1 MKRTSEALVAYSSS
15 EDEAPTI
22 NAPERKKKK
31 LPSLASSLIVPVP
44 VDDPALH
51 QGRIRATP
59 HVEGQYAAYVYI
71 PLVVHPKTALYSL
84 IEEVLHVTKEIVP
97 AAHVIGEIVPCSRNS
112 GGTVLNSSRRAREL
126 HLSLTRPIFLR
137 AHQREEFKQSI
148 KLIASRQTP
157 FQASF
162 ATFSELTNDERT
174 RAFLSLEVGAGHHEL
189 RNLLSALSPTLLSLR
204 QRDFYSQPRFHVSI
218 AWALLDP
225 DMSVNRDADAKG
237 QPLACESVI
246 PVEGT
251 SGNNLSSSG
260 DTGESKKEFQAECSP
275 RIPHFPS
282 ELIPTLN
289 QRFGAKASSAHTGG
303 FGADTIAV
311 KIGKDVFS
319 WPFQGSHVNRV
330 NP

>member
-1 MKRTSEALVAYSSS
+1 MKRTSGALVAYSSS
-15 EDEAPTI
+15 EDEAPT
-22 NAPERKKKK
+22 NAPERKKKL

-44 VDDPALH
+44 VDDPSLH

-71 PLVVHPKTALYSL
+71 PLVVQPKTALYSL
-84 IEEVLHVTKEIVP
+84 VEEVLDVTKEMVP
-97 AAHVIGEIVPCSRNS
+97 AAHAIGEIVSCSRNS
-112 GGTVLNSSRRAREL
+112 GGVVVGSSRRAREL

-137 AHQREEFKQSI
+137 AHQREEFKQAI

-174 RAFLSLEVGAGHHEL
+174 RAFLSLEIGAGHHEL
-189 RNLLSALSPTLLSLR
+189 RNLLSALSPTLQSLR
-204 QRDFYSQPRFHVSI
+204 QRDFYSQPKFHVSI

-225 DMSVNRDADAKG
+225 DTSVNGDVDVKG
-237 QPLACESVI
+237 QPLAYESAI
-246 PVEGT
+246 PAEGT

-260 DTGESKKEFQAECSP
+260 DIGQSNKEFQTECFP

-282 ELIPTLN
+282 VLIPTLN
-289 QRFGAKASSAHTGG
+289 QQFGAKVSSAHTGG

-311 KIGKDVFS
+311 KIGKDIFS
-319 WPFQGSHVNRV
+319 WPFRGSDVNQV
-330 NP
+330 DP

>member
-1 MKRTSEALVAYSSS
+1 MKRASGALVAYSSS
-15 EDEAPTI
+15 EDEAPA
-22 NAPERKKKK
+22 NPPERKKKK

-51 QGRIRATP
+51 QGRVRATP

-84 IEEVLHVTKEIVP
+84 IDEVLDVTKEMVP
-97 AAHVIGEIVPCSRNS
+97 AAHVIGESVSCSRNS
-112 GGTVLNSSRRAREL
+112 DDAIVNSSRRAREL

-137 AHQREEFKQSI
+137 AHQREEFKQAI
-148 KLIASRQTP
+148 KIIASRQSP

-162 ATFSELTNDERT
+162 VSFSELTNDERT

-189 RNLLSALSPTLLSLR
+189 KNLLSALSPTLQFLR

-218 AWALLDP
+218 AWALLDS
-225 DMSVNRDADAKG
+225 DTSGNGDAGAQG
-237 QPLACESVI
+237 QPRV
-246 PVEGT
+246 VEGT
-251 SGNNLSSSG
+251 SGSNLTSNG
-260 DTGESKKEFQAECSP
+260 DIGESNKELQAECFP
-275 RIPHFPS
+275 RVPHFPS

-289 QRFGAKASSAHTGG
+289 QRFGAMVSSAHIGG

-311 KIGKDVFS
+311 KIGKDIFS
-319 WPFQGSHVNRV
+319 WSFQGSHVN
-330 NP
+330 